1 MRERFINV
9 GLSKDF
15 FLNMNDSKN
24 FENKSKNRQMR
35 LPKT

>member
-1 MRERFINV
+1 MKERFINV

-15 FLNMNDSKN
+15 FYMNDSKN
-24 FENKSKNRQMR
+24 LEDKSKNRQIR

>member
-9 GLSKDF
+9 GCSKDF
-15 FLNMNDSKN
+15 FNMNDSKN
-24 FENKSKNRQMR
+24 LENKSKNRQMR

>member
-1 MRERFINV
+1 MKERFINV

-15 FLNMNDSKN
+15 FNMNDSKTL
-24 FENKSKNRQMR
+24 EDKSKNRQMK